1 MVSILPADEEYRQG
15 QRSSVLGQKSW
26 KFGKVGKTTCSIELA
41 TALARHYGKRTL
53 VVDLDPQASATFYVM
68 EQPQWDEWRETRGT
82 TSNLFERQ
90 ATHFPLRHAIVTD
103 VLQERST
110 VFGFDLLPSDP
121 NLVDVDLQLTDFVGH
136 TILLRSFDAIQDEY
150 DYIICD
156 CPPNFNAVTKN
167 SLWASDAYIVPTVP
181 DFLFTHGIGLL
192 RRSVNKLFAPT
203 SPYRTPTTPAPV
215 FGGIILTCIKTNVKL
230 HAQYCETVRYDY
242 SGEVFKHTISD
253 SIVVASSVDN
263 WLPISAIPFPK
274 GYEVNLQQQFKK
286 VAGEFISR
294 IHHTRLLRKQ
304 AMSQSSRT
312 R

>member
-156 CPPNFNAVTKN
+156 YPPNFNAVTKN